1 MSRLT
6 TLRKRLSYLHF
17 LISYRVENMLSGFT
31 PLHIIVSGPDD
42 DGAKA
47 LAQLLHHSYDADGLF
62 GEPLS
67 LRQAE
72 RLRFPVIVTTGPD
85 EFANVQKVFSVLRRT
100 RQVFFVGVY
109 ADPRTLVS
117 ERSATLPHHFRQ
129 GADYRLDEGPGTVRT
144 FTQPGVLERLS
155 HLGELGSALPSQSI
169 LIAREE
175 LLENPAKTIKSIDQK
190 IKSVFRQT
198 PPARFISLWRPA
210 INPLV
215 NWMEDPDAGNRVQ
228 SQVAMFPALE
238 DEAVKLGYHPS
249 GLDTKKTPPSTEGKI
264 IAFHTPDDLYRG
276 EAERLRRSL
285 DKLGLDYVIQEVE
298 PSTDWSR
305 TTMLKPLWMREA
317 RETHTGPLLYIDVD
331 AYVHENPW
339 PYLSNVEGDMAA
351 VVHADGTLNSSTVLI
366 ADTPGARWLLDE
378 WVSRC
383 NIRRSGEISSTLE
396 ESDQDVL
403 RELVSETEALADCP
417 YRFTRLPRNLQAKV
431 GHEDLFLFGPIVIEQ
446 FQASRELRA
455 DSGDLKDR
463 WARIAA
469 LEGNSRQ

>member
-1 MSRLT
+1 MSPLA

-17 LISYRVENMLSGFT
+17 LMSYRVENMLSGFT

-42 DGAKA
+42 GGAKS
-47 LAQLLHHSYDADGLF
+47 LAKLLHDSYNADGLF

-85 EFANVQKVFSVLRRT
+85 EFANFQKVFSVLRRT
-100 RQVFFVGVY
+100 RKVFFVGVY
-109 ADPRTLVS
+109 ADPRALVS

-129 GADYRLDEGPGTVRT
+129 GADYRLGEGPGTVRT

-155 HLGELGSALPSQSI
+155 HLAELVSAHPSQSI

-175 LLENPAKTIKSIDQK
+175 LLENPDRTIKSIDQK
-190 IKSVFRQT
+190 IKSEFRQT
-198 PPARFISLWRPA
+198 PPPRFISLWRPA
-210 INPLV
+210 KNPLV
-215 NWMEDPDAGNRVQ
+215 NWMEDPDARNRVQ
-228 SQVAMFPALE
+228 RQIAMFPALE
-238 DEAVKLGYHPS
+238 NEAVKLGYKPS
-249 GLDTKKTPPSTEGKI
+249 GIDTKKIPPSTQGKI

-285 DKLGLDYVIQEVE
+285 DKLGLDYVIREVE

-317 RETHTGPLLYIDVD
+317 RETHTGPLLYVDVD

-339 PYLSNVEGDMAA
+339 PYLSEVEGDMGA
-351 VVHADGTLNSSTVLI
+351 VVHSNGNLNTSTVFI

-378 WVSRC
+378 WASRS
-383 NIRRSGEISSTLE
+383 NTRRSGEMSSDLD

-403 RELVSETEALADCP
+403 RELVTETETLPDCIF
-417 YRFTRLPRNLQAKV
+417 RFSRLPRNLQAKV
-431 GHEDLFLFGPIVIEQ
+431 GHEGLFLFGPPVIEQ
-446 FQASRELRA
+446 FQVSRELRNDKESIKLRRERLKKI
-455 DSGDLKDR
+455 DS
-463 WARIAA
+463 A
-469 LEGNSRQ
+469 